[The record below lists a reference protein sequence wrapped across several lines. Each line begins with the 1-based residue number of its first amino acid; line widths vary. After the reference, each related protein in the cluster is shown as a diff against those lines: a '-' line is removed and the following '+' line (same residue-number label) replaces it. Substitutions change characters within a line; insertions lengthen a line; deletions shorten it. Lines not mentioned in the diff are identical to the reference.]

1 MSFTRAE
8 WFQIAQF
15 LILPALWWMTKF
27 AVKEIK
33 GAIDERADKIATRRM
48 IELKTM
54 LLAQFAEHETN
65 DTQRFNSLTS
75 QIDTLQRILNP

>member
-1 MSFTRAE
+1 
-8 WFQIAQF
+8 
-15 LILPALWWMTKF
+15 MTKF

-33 GAIDERADKIATRRM
+33 GAIDDRADKIATKRM